1 MKPNNQRVYIPV
13 KEGDSEMSVSYWER
27 DTHITD
33 VKEQEGYF
41 FTAQELN
48 DYTEKVIKEAL
59 NTAAEKVDLTLLKKS
74 QHSKKARWKKVS
86 KKEEEEGV
94 DIFNYEVLYKPSKKS
109 ITNQFNNIF
118 NKFKV

>member
-41 FTAQELN
+41 LTAQELN